1 MEERIRSSLKKMFFR
16 SIYLQWHLDFLELD
30 LMKITFNV
38 RLTMYFTSFMKVVV
52 IIAILLKRKHL

>member
-1 MEERIRSSLKKMFFR
+1 MEERIRSSLKKNVFR